1 MHDFQSG
8 GEYLYRSKMFL
19 HSLGQK
25 QSFVQNGYGTEKKED
40 RDKKGGSSGKYIR
53 PL

>member
-1 MHDFQSG
+1 MHSDG
-8 GEYLYRSKMFL
+8 RSQTVANR
-19 HSLGQK
+19 QK

-40 RDKKGGSSGKYIR
+40 RDKKGGISGKYIR